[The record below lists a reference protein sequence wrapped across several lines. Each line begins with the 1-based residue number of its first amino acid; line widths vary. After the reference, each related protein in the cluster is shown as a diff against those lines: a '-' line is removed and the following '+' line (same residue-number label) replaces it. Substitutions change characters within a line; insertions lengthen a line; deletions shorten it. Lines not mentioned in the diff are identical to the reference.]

1 MPWNRESPM
10 DQRIKLIG
18 DCLQG
23 SYSKSELARHYGL
36 SRPTRSSSSRARP
49 LHHTSIRAQDRV
61 DQLRGAVSN
70 MRALECK

>member
-18 DCLQG
+18 DWLQG

-36 SRPTRSSSSRARP
+36 SRPTLDKWLTRYEAQGIDGRA
-49 LHHTSIRAQDRV
+49 S
-61 DQLRGAVSN
+61 QLGA
-70 MRALECK
+70 